1 MPHPLKDR
9 LDQNR
14 DSRRSTPMPK
24 EQPLQRLA
32 PLQLILEP
40 KHIVLIR
47 KLQQIQ
53 ELRRR
58 LHDGE
63 RRRLRMVDKDGDAA
77 VGIKAEEPVFLLVV
91 GHDITEEEEERREK
105 ISQVRTSRMGVRAG

>member
-1 MPHPLKDR
+1 
-9 LDQNR
+9 
-14 DSRRSTPMPK
+14 MPK

-40 KHIVLIR
+40 KHIILIR

-53 ELRRR
+53 ELRRC

-63 RRRLRMVDKDGDAA
+63 RRRLGMVDEDGDAA
-77 VGIKAEEPVFLLVV
+77 IGVQAEEPVFLLVV
-91 GHDITEEEEERREK
+91 GRDVTESSEQMRKENV
-105 ISQVRTSRMGVRAG
+105 SQLHTSHIYRGK

>member
-1 MPHPLKDR
+1 
-9 LDQNR
+9 
-14 DSRRSTPMPK
+14 MPK

-40 KHIVLIR
+40 KHIILIR

-58 LHDGE
+58 LHDGK
-63 RRRLRMVDKDGDAA
+63 RRRLSMIDKDGDAA
-77 VGIKAEEPVFLLVV
+77 IGVEAEEPVLLLVV
-91 GHDITEEEEERREK
+91 GRDVTEL
-105 ISQVRTSRMGVRAG
+105 GVNK

>member
-1 MPHPLKDR
+1 
-9 LDQNR
+9 
-14 DSRRSTPMPK
+14 MPK

-40 KHIVLIR
+40 KHIILIR

-58 LHDGE
+58 LHDGK
-63 RRRLRMVDKDGDAA
+63 RRRLRMVDEDGDAA
-77 VGIKAEEPVFLLVV
+77 IGVEAEEPVLLLLV
-91 GHDITEEEEERREK
+91 GHDVTEER
-105 ISQVRTSRMGVRAG
+105 